1 MSLSV
6 HIDNKKK
13 DILIFD
19 ICPTQRL
26 HNTTLSGE
34 AQYFINFSR
43 SNRKFCLSLHY
54 NRSNSFFVG

>member
-13 DILIFD
+13 DILILD

-43 SNRKFCLSLHY
+43 SNRKFLFKSAL
-54 NRSNSFFVG
+54 